1 MEYSSI
7 ANLTVLEIRTRVSM
21 KISMHGWATYPAEAS
36 HFPKYHLRW
45 DLE

>member
-1 MEYSSI
+1 MDYGSV
-7 ANLTVLEIRTRVSM
+7 ANLTIPEIHTMVSM
-21 KISMHGWATYPAEAS
+21 KISMHSWATYPAEAS

>member
-1 MEYSSI
+1 MDYGSVE
-7 ANLTVLEIRTRVSM
+7 NLTILEIHSCKGM
-21 KISMHGWATYPAEAS
+21 YEGISMGRKTAAEAS